1 MIFHPI
7 PLIALIP
14 GLFPRRLVER
24 LNFVD
29 RRRVCNKYPFIHIVH
44 PIYLIHFIPGLVP
57 QEAGGAVE
65 FSGPRTGVNPFI
77 HIVHPIYLIHF
88 IPCIVP
94 RRLVER
100 LNFVDRGRVC
110 IWGWSFGGYLAAMAL
125 AEDGRTIRQ
134 AFVDKQCTTL
144 AKMYTNVL
152 TVQHYFIEFIVF

>member
-7 PLIALIP
+7 PLIAFIP

-29 RRRVCNKYPFIHIVH
+29 RRRVCNKY
-44 PIYLIHFIPGLVP
+44 
-57 QEAGGAVE
+57 
-65 FSGPRTGVNPFI
+65 PFI